1 MVRKTKDGYVCTM
14 PVQPDEWIGLFRAL
28 DLPNLLEDPT
38 YYVASAIDTEKLTNT
53 INSAFETFTT
63 EEMLIALE
71 REDVPFSKINSREE
85 VLEDPQVKAM
95 DSIWEFDHPF
105 AGPMR
110 QARPPARFS
119 ETPSE
124 IFHCS
129 PELGQH
135 TRDILSEFG
144 IEEERARE
152 LMQQKIAQ

>member
-1 MVRKTKDGYVCTM
+1 
-14 PVQPDEWIGLFRAL
+14 
-28 DLPNLLEDPT
+28 
-38 YYVASAIDTEKLTNT
+38 
-53 INSAFETFTT
+53 
-63 EEMLIALE
+63 MLIALE

-144 IEEERARE
+144 IDEERARE
-152 LMQQKIAQ
+152 LIRQKIAQ

>member
-1 MVRKTKDGYVCTM
+1 M
-14 PVQPDEWIGLFRAL
+14 PVQPGEWMGLFRAL
-28 DLPNLLEDPT
+28 GLPNLLEDPS
-38 YYVASAIDTEKLTNT
+38 YYIDAAVDAEKLTGT
-53 INSAFETFTT
+53 INEAFENFTT
-63 EEMLIALE
+63 EEMLLALE

-85 VLEDPQVKAM
+85 VLKDPQVKAM
-95 DSIWEFDHPF
+95 NSIWEFDHPF

-135 TRDILSEFG
+135 TRDILTEFG
-144 IEEERARE
+144 IDEERAEE
-152 LMQQKIAQ
+152 LIKQKIAQ

>member
-1 MVRKTKDGYVCTM
+1 MGA
-14 PVQPDEWIGLFRAL
+14 LFLSHDNFQIQFGRVAYI
-28 DLPNLLEDPT
+28 DLIL
-38 YYVASAIDTEKLTNT
+38 SLT
-53 INSAFETFTT
+53 
-63 EEMLIALE
+63 
-71 REDVPFSKINSREE
+71 
-85 VLEDPQVKAM
+85 

-144 IEEERARE
+144 IDEERARE
-152 LMQQKIAQ
+152 LMQQKIAK

>member
-1 MVRKTKDGYVCTM
+1 
-14 PVQPDEWIGLFRAL
+14 
-28 DLPNLLEDPT
+28 
-38 YYVASAIDTEKLTNT
+38 
-53 INSAFETFTT
+53 
-63 EEMLIALE
+63 MLIALE